1 MEEKTR
7 GVIFC
12 VVVFF
17 DMNFSDGSAFIIG
30 RPTGDDHSND
40 DADCGGNQRYVQ
52 KVQSVSVLGNVE
64 VQENDADVEA
74 YGDSSFLGVMDI
86 YIKRPP
92 RNESR
97 WSWMR

>member
-1 MEEKTR
+1 
-7 GVIFC
+7 
-12 VVVFF
+12 VFLLF
-17 DMNFSDGSAFIIG
+17 DVNVSRGSAVILG
-30 RPTGDDHSND
+30 RPTGDDHAND

-52 KVQSVSVLGNVE
+52 KVQSVSVLGNVD

-74 YGDSSFLGVMDI
+74 YGDSSFLWWGV

-97 WSWMR
+97 WS